1 MKRMLLVSL
10 IGCSFL
16 VACAGGVKTSETKEL
31 RTQSDQTQ
39 LQNRANIR
47 LQLAIGYFEA
57 RQFETALDEI
67 KQALISD
74 PNNAEAHG
82 VRALI
87 YMEMGEV
94 ELADSN
100 FKNALRLAPN
110 NPDISNN
117 YGWYLCRNHRVE
129 EAIKYFENA
138 LEIRTYAS
146 PEKALNNAG
155 MCRFKQKKWELAEK
169 YFMQAFKFAP
179 GNLAT
184 NTNLARVFFQKN
196 EFERARFY
204 LSRVTNAGKN
214 NILPADVLWLAIRIE
229 RKLGDS
235 AAEGVFAT
243 QLRRHHANSQEYLA
257 WQRGAFDE

>member
-10 IGCSFL
+10 LGCSLL
-16 VACAGGVKTSETKEL
+16 VACAGSVKTSDTKEL
-31 RTQSDQTQ
+31 STSSDQTQ

-67 KQALISD
+67 KQALLAD
-74 PNNAEAHG
+74 PNNAEVLG

-87 YMEMGEV
+87 YMEMGEIA
-94 ELADSN
+94 LADSN
-100 FKNALRLAPN
+100 FQNALRLAPN
-110 NPDISNN
+110 NPDLSNN
-117 YGWYLCRNHRVE
+117 YGWFLCKNNRE
-129 EAIKYFENA
+129 DESIKYFESA
-138 LEIRTYAS
+138 LQVRSYAS

-155 MCRFKQKKWELAEK
+155 VCRLKQKKWELAEK
-169 YFMQAFKFAP
+169 YFMQAFKYAP
-179 GNLAT
+179 ANLAT
-184 NTNLARVFFQKN
+184 NTNLARVFFHKN

-214 NILPADVLWLAIRIE
+214 SILPADVLWLAIRIE

-235 AAEGVFAT
+235 AAENVFAT
-243 QLRRHHANSQEYLA
+243 QLRRHHANSQEYSA